1 MCLIFI
7 VKNGHEIFHNENF
20 RQIIDMCLS
29 KYLMLTLGVTNG
41 PEGTAAKSLGNP
53 NRNLICVI
61 MMVKAAAAV

>member
-1 MCLIFI
+1 
-7 VKNGHEIFHNENF
+7 
-20 RQIIDMCLS
+20 
-29 KYLMLTLGVTNG
+29 MLTLGVTNG